1 MILFLV
7 TSCLAV
13 VVQPCMESIPV
24 NFPVFFPYT
33 VFHCCTLPL
42 FIVVYKTESAIPEKW
57 GRGVEDM
64 LSWTPWNFRFFY
76 FTPGNSRQ
84 NKASSLE
91 TPLDP
96 FMQKLLFDKNHWFQL
111 LSTKNYWSISLFL
124 ISIILH
130 ISQPFHHVCC
140 WQRNKMAFDV
150 VRWKLYCYSSPSHLT
165 QENFVSPS
173 TSFLS
178 FFLSFF
184 LPFSFFGLLRS
195 LLQICH
201 QIHQKVLTKSP

>member
-1 MILFLV
+1 MLHHLDILRPKTKNPGNSTWYFSWSPL
-7 TSCLAV
+7 
-13 VVQPCMESIPV
+13 EIPSW
-24 NFPVFFPYT
+24 FKLT
-33 VFHCCTLPL
+33 
-42 FIVVYKTESAIPEKW
+42 PEK
-57 GRGVEDM
+57 
-64 LSWTPWNFRFFY
+64 STCYFFN
-76 FTPGNSRQ
+76 TPGNSI
-84 NKASSLE
+84 SSNLRKHFLF
-91 TPLDP
+91 LDP

-111 LSTKNYWSISLFL
+111 LSTENYWSISLFL